1 MKNCRFLTKK
11 RNIVWSHEQDV
22 IFHNIILIIRDYQNV
37 VLRHKRILLIVCLA
51 LCIVLYKNPELT
63 NLERHHKKEA
73 ILPRLSLL

>member
-1 MKNCRFLTKK
+1 MLYSITL
-11 RNIVWSHEQDV
+11 
-22 IFHNIILIIRDYQNV
+22 LIIRDYQNV